1 MMKVDE
7 SIQLENVMLLKEIC
21 TLKTKISELYHQKGP
36 CCPDYISL
44 SLKLNSLVNQY
55 FEEKIVSFNEMSGD

>member
-21 TLKTKISELYHQKGP
+21 TLKTKMKELYQQKGP
-36 CCPDYISL
+36 CCPDYISH

-55 FEEKIVSFNEMSGD
+55 LEEKIVNLSVMNAN